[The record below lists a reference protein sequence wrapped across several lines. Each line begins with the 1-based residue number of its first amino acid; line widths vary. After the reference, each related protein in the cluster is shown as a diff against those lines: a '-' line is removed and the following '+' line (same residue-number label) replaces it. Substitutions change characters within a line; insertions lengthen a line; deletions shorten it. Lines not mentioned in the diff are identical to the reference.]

1 MKVDNFWQP
10 VVFYNLPIKV
20 RFHQERQTFPF
31 FCDKIFTDEKEA
43 AAFLPF
49 FIKELVNNNSLPED
63 VLNYSEIEREKHIKT
78 AVRPLYVTALEMTE

>member
-31 FCDKIFTDEKEA
+31 FCDKIFTDEKEKNGHVA
-43 AAFLPF
+43 KRL
-49 FIKELVNNNSLPED
+49 
-63 VLNYSEIEREKHIKT
+63 EI
-78 AVRPLYVTALEMTE
+78 